1 MEDLIGLAEK
11 AVAEAAKLGGTV
23 CDVLVTDTRVASAE
37 VEKGSMK
44 QASSVLDPGM
54 AVRVF
59 DRGSSGFAYCA
70 GHDERDVRKTVEL
83 AVAQAKAGTED
94 PDFHGLP
101 HPSGAAGFGG
111 LYDPAV
117 SELQP
122 HEAVDQLL
130 SLVNEASGDSR
141 ITSVNAGLTVAV
153 CHVALANSNGV
164 AAEQK
169 TTSFDVFA
177 EAVARDGSAMFS
189 GMDYSSS
196 RKLDRN
202 AASRVGESARRHALQ
217 GLRQTKIQTGDYK
230 VVLDPLAAGY
240 ILAEAIGDGVN
251 AETVQ
256 RGRSYLSGRMDTRIG
271 AESFEMVDD
280 PTLEWALG
288 STVFDGEGVAA
299 ARKTI
304 VERGVLK
311 SYLHDSYTAGKDSVE
326 STGNSSRGGAVW
338 SYRHPPS
345 ISYSNLVLL
354 NGDSTADEMVADCGN
369 GVYLRLTFD
378 SPNLATGEF
387 SGLMMESY
395 AIKDGELDAALRQ
408 STIGIGLLDLFSR
421 IDMVGSESR
430 DAFGVRTP
438 HVRISNARI
447 GGSG

>member
-1 MEDLIGLAEK
+1 MDDLKSLAER
-11 AVAEAAKLGGTV
+11 AVAEAGKAGGAV

-44 QASSVLDPGM
+44 QASSVMDPGV

-70 GHDERDVRKTVEL
+70 GHEQQDIRRAVEL
-83 AVAQAKAGTED
+83 AVAQAKAGTDD
-94 PDFHGLP
+94 PDFRGLP
-101 HPSGAAGFGG
+101 PPSDPVGIDG

-117 SELQP
+117 ADLQP
-122 HEAVDQLL
+122 DESVDQLL
-130 SLVNEASGDSR
+130 SLVNEASADSR

-164 AAEQK
+164 LASQR

-177 EAVARDGSAMFS
+177 EAVARDGSVMFS
-189 GMDYSSS
+189 GMDYLSS
-196 RKLDRN
+196 RKLDKS
-202 AASRVGESARRHALQ
+202 AAAKVGESARTHALR
-217 GLRQTKIQTGDYK
+217 GLNQTKIPTGDYR

-256 RGRSYLSGRMDTRIG
+256 RGRSYLSGRMDSRIG
-271 AESFEMVDD
+271 AESFEVVDD
-280 PTLEWALG
+280 PTLEWAIG
-288 STVFDGEGVAA
+288 STAFDGEGIP
-299 ARKTI
+299 ARKKA
-304 VERGVLK
+304 VVADGVLK

-345 ISYSNLVLL
+345 ISYSTLVVAG
-354 NGDSTADEMVADCGN
+354 GDSTGDEMVADCGN
-369 GVYLRLTFD
+369 GVYLRATFD

-395 AIKDGELDAALRQ
+395 AIKNGELDAALRQ

-438 HVRISNARI
+438 HVAISSARI